1 MKVDGNQMAHP
12 PEGHKCTL
20 RSTLGGEQQ
29 GSSLMKAG
37 NFRTIHSET
46 AHTQPRARRP
56 GGRTHSPAKRSV
68 ARRSVLRPPLSACQ
82 LLLVWGRKG
91 ETARRKPETSY

>member
-20 RSTLGGEQQ
+20 RSTRGGEQQ
-29 GSSLMKAG
+29 GSSLKKAG
-37 NFRTIHSET
+37 SFRMIHSER
-46 AHTQPRARRP
+46 ALSQPRARRP

-68 ARRSVLRPPLSACQ
+68 ARRSVLRSPLSACQ
-82 LLLVWGRKG
+82 LLPVWGRKR
-91 ETARRKPETSY
+91 ETARRRPEARY